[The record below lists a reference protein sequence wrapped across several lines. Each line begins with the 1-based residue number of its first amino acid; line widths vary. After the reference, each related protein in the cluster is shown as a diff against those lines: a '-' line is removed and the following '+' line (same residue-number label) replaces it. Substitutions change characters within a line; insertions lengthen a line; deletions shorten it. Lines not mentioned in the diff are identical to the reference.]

1 MAAQPKS
8 PEAVLLTNLDNN
20 IESDSS
26 SIFQLLTH
34 FKINMISLDWVRGFS
49 LRKMVYSLS
58 VLYIFWM
65 FAKHGVK
72 ALMVTEKY
80 LPVVSVIFPADV
92 APAVLIV
99 VGLID
104 ISIACMLLVRNQP
117 WVLIYAG
124 IYPFIPLSLT
134 FIATGELELFGKF
147 LIFSLSVF
155 ALFAAPVETNII
167 ESFFSSREYTP
178 KRLLAS
184 LSVAILLILTSTLSV
199 YFVAN
204 SSDGVVEEILVEEDD
219 WRTYSVVAPID
230 TGINVYHEH
239 FILNETLPDWLLEG
253 LGVTMWCNLT
263 LEGTWQERYEADQE
277 SCWDIITSTDIVY
290 FLGTRI
296 IGTTPDDG
304 TDIPILD
311 DPSDGHGTAVTGAV
325 LDANPDA
332 IIFFVEGFSDAAVL
346 AAANQ
351 PLVDIISTSFGPIGS
366 VPVSGIEDATR
377 VAVVENHK
385 VHTGAADNSP
395 SPAVQDS
402 TAGPPWSIGI
412 SGYAEEGDDQKE
424 IMSGS
429 YPDIAA
435 DWTQMLP
442 NHDDIDGYHETSGTS
457 FATPRTAGILS
468 LVLTQLRDLGEDMG
482 SGASSERDGLLV
494 NGTNLSVSNQNLR
507 EALNLSAWY
516 PGFSTWDPTSGT
528 APISPIA
535 PCTQVGWGVV
545 NMSNVEPMYSHLAG
559 IELMPN
565 RPSDVVA
572 CMEANQAIR
581 EAYWGD

>member
-1 MAAQPKS
+1 MHVPR
-8 PEAVLLTNLDNN
+8 ELLL
-20 IESDSS
+20 
-26 SIFQLLTH
+26 SIL
-34 FKINMISLDWVRGFS
+34 
-49 LRKMVYSLS
+49 
-58 VLYIFWM
+58 
-65 FAKHGVK
+65 
-72 ALMVTEKY
+72 
-80 LPVVSVIFPADV
+80 
-92 APAVLIV
+92 
-99 VGLID
+99 
-104 ISIACMLLVRNQP
+104 
-117 WVLIYAG
+117 
-124 IYPFIPLSLT
+124 
-134 FIATGELELFGKF
+134 
-147 LIFSLSVF
+147 LIFS
-155 ALFAAPVETNII
+155 
-167 ESFFSSREYTP
+167 
-178 KRLLAS
+178 S
-184 LSVAILLILTSTLSV
+184 LSGCLSK
-199 YFVAN
+199 
-204 SSDGVVEEILVEEDD
+204 DDVEEIIEIDNPVFGNFGGA
-219 WRTYSVVAPID
+219 YSVVAPID
-230 TGINVYHEH
+230 TGINVYHER

-253 LGVTMWCNLT
+253 LGVTMTCNLT
-263 LEGTWQERYEADQE
+263 QNGTWEERYESDKE
-277 SCWDIITSTDIVY
+277 ECWDIITSSDIVY
-290 FLGTRI
+290 FPGTRI

-366 VPVSGIEDATR
+366 VPVPGIEDATR

-468 LVLTQLRDLGEDMG
+468 LVLTHLRFRADDMG
-482 SGASSERDGLLV
+482 SGASSERAGLLV

-545 NMSNVEPMYSHLAG
+545 NMSNVVPMFSHLAG
-559 IELMPN
+559 IESMPD